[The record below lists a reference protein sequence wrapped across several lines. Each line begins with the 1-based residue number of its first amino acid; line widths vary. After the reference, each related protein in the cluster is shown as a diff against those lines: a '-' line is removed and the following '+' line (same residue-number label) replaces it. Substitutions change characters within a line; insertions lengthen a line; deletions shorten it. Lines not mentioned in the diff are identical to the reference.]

1 MQQIVVVDL
10 KEDTIRKFSCIQ
22 AIHVAPGYLSAKVI
36 NLDAKCKCFGV
47 YFLCLTIFYF
57 DTRIRR
63 MERVSLKLMRQFM
76 KPFMSINGEKREG
89 MQGLCALRWY
99 SPIRHKKGVR
109 KKLCKLYIE
118 LYISLKFSALRCVQF
133 ARKLYTNYTQTMHGA
148 YPNPS
153 LKGRALL
160 RR

>member
-36 NLDAKCKCFGV
+36 NLAAKCKCFGV
-47 YFLCLTIFYF
+47 YFFVERKFIFWECKFIFWGVRIYF
-57 DTRIRR
+57 LRARIRR

-89 MQGLCALRWY
+89 MQGLCAVRWY

-118 LYISLKFSALRCVQF
+118 LYIPLIFSALRCVQF
-133 ARKLYTNYTQTMHGA
+133 ACKLYTNYT
-148 YPNPS
+148 
-153 LKGRALL
+153 
-160 RR
+160 